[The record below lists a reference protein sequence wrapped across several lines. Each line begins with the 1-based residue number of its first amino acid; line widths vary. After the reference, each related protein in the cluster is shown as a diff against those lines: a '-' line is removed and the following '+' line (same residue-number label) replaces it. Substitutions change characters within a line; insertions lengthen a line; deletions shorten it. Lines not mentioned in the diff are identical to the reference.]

1 MKITSINLS
10 KINKAVTGI
19 TETVRRSK
27 VIIDGIS
34 EKVNKS
40 NENVRNRISDATK
53 LFQMRR
59 QAARRKEREDLVE
72 ASGIGGAIK
81 RTNKIVSSS
90 TRGFLGRI
98 LDFIGTILIG
108 WAVVNIPKIVAL
120 AKNLFKRMQ
129 KFFKVIT
136 GFTEGL
142 REFYT
147 KFTTELSAIM
157 SNLSQ
162 IDLQP
167 VSDQISNIILRL
179 QNAFKRME
187 NGFIRE
193 IFAFN
198 RMTEKDLINYFN
210 IDLSEEER
218 EVIEEEI
225 EEEIGEEQFE
235 NLPKNIQEA
244 IKLYI
249 SQTDNKTL
257 DEYDKRDILSGD
269 IKTIEAM
276 LRDKNIVPFTNDDG
290 EIEYKMR
297 REEEDVKMMENM
309 KNFFKNLFK
318 GQEAKAGTLEEA
330 EAEIAKLKKER
341 NLVSDDTASNTI
353 IYRRKN
359 KRRNQRDQKVGS
371 ETNINFASVNSNEK
385 IITDTII
392 TKIQYQCLE

>member
-98 LDFIGTILIG
+98 LDFIGTLLIG

-120 AKNLFKRMQ
+120 AKNLFKRKQ

-179 QNAFKRME
+179 QNAFKRLE

-198 RMTEKDLINYFN
+198 RMTEKDLVEYFN

-269 IKTIEAM
+269 IKNIEEM

-297 REEEDVKMMENM
+297 REEEDVKTMENI

-330 EAEIAKLKKER
+330 EADIAKLKKQR
-341 NLVSDDTASNTI
+341 NLVSNDAASNTI

-359 KRRNQRDQKVGS
+359 RRRNQREQKVGF
-371 ETNINFASVNSNEK
+371 ETKLNSASVNSNEK
-385 IITDTII
+385 NITDTLI
-392 TKIQYQCLE
+392 TKIQY

>member
-40 NENVRNRISDATK
+40 NENIKNRISDATK

-98 LDFIGTILIG
+98 LDFIGTLLIG
-108 WAVVNIPKIVAL
+108 WAVVNIPKIIAL

-198 RMTEKDLINYFN
+198 RMTEKDLVEYFN

-249 SQTDNKTL
+249 SLSDGTL

-269 IKTIEAM
+269 IKNIEAM
-276 LRDKNIVPFTNDDG
+276 LRDKNIVPFTNDNG

-330 EAEIAKLKKER
+330 EADIAKLKKER
-341 NLVSDDTASNTI
+341 NLVSNDAASNTI

-359 KRRNQRDQKVGS
+359 RRRNQREQKVGF
-371 ETNINFASVNSNEK
+371 ETKLNSASVNSNEK
-385 IITDTII
+385 NITDTLI
-392 TKIQYQCLE
+392 TKIQY

>member
-98 LDFIGTILIG
+98 LDFIGTLLIG
-108 WAVVNIPKIVAL
+108 WAVVNIPKIIAL

-198 RMTEKDLINYFN
+198 RMTEKDLVEYFN

-297 REEEDVKMMENM
+297 REEEDVKTMENIQ
-309 KNFFKNLFK
+309 NFFKNLFK

-330 EAEIAKLKKER
+330 EADIAKLKKQR
-341 NLVSDDTASNTI
+341 NLVSNDAASNTI

-359 KRRNQRDQKVGS
+359 RRRNQREQKVGF
-371 ETNINFASVNSNEK
+371 ETKLNSASVNSNEK

-392 TKIQYQCLE
+392 TKIQY

>member
-1 MKITSINLS
+1 
-10 KINKAVTGI
+10 
-19 TETVRRSK
+19 
-27 VIIDGIS
+27 
-34 EKVNKS
+34 
-40 NENVRNRISDATK
+40 
-53 LFQMRR
+53 MRR

-98 LDFIGTILIG
+98 LDFIGTLLIG
-108 WAVVNIPKIVAL
+108 WAVVNIPKIIAL

-198 RMTEKDLINYFN
+198 RMTEKDLVEYFN

-269 IKTIEAM
+269 IKNIEAM

-297 REEEDVKMMENM
+297 REEEDVKTMENI

-330 EAEIAKLKKER
+330 EADIAKLKKER
-341 NLVSDDTASNTI
+341 NLVSNDAASNTI

-359 KRRNQRDQKVGS
+359 RRRNQRDQKVGS
-371 ETNINFASVNSNEK
+371 ETNLNSASVNSNEK
-385 IITDTII
+385 NITDTLI
-392 TKIQYQCLE
+392 TKIQY

>member
-98 LDFIGTILIG
+98 LDFIGTLLIG
-108 WAVVNIPKIVAL
+108 WAVVNIPKIIAL

-198 RMTEKDLINYFN
+198 RMTEKDLVEYFN

-269 IKTIEAM
+269 IKNIEAM
-276 LRDKNIVPFTNDDG
+276 LWDKNIVPFTNDDG

-297 REEEDVKMMENM
+297 REEEDVKTMENIQ
-309 KNFFKNLFK
+309 NFFKNLFK

-330 EAEIAKLKKER
+330 EADIAKLKKQR
-341 NLVSDDTASNTI
+341 NLVSNDAASNTI

-359 KRRNQRDQKVGS
+359 RRRNQREQKVGF
-371 ETNINFASVNSNEK
+371 ETKLNSASVNSNEK

-392 TKIQYQCLE
+392 TKIQY

>member
-40 NENVRNRISDATK
+40 NENIKNRISDATK

-98 LDFIGTILIG
+98 LDFIGTLLIG
-108 WAVVNIPKIVAL
+108 WAVVNIPKIIAL

-198 RMTEKDLINYFN
+198 RMTEKDLVEYFN

-218 EVIEEEI
+218 ELIEEEI

-297 REEEDVKMMENM
+297 REEEDVKMMENI
-309 KNFFKNLFK
+309 KNLFKNLFK

-341 NLVSDDTASNTI
+341 NLVSDDAASNTI

-371 ETNINFASVNSNEK
+371 ETNLNFASVNSNEK
-385 IITDTII
+385 NISDTLI
-392 TKIQYQCLE
+392 TKIQY

>member
-27 VIIDGIS
+27 LIIDGIS
-34 EKVNKS
+34 ENVNKS
-40 NENVRNRISDATK
+40 NENIKNRISDATK

-59 QAARRKEREDLVE
+59 QAARRKEREDLIE
-72 ASGIGGAIK
+72 ASGIGGAIR

-120 AKNLFKRMQ
+120 AKNLFKRME

-257 DEYDKRDILSGD
+257 DEYDRRDILSGD

-276 LRDKNIVPFTNDDG
+276 LKDKNIVPFTNDDG

-341 NLVSDDTASNTI
+341 NLVSDDAASNTI

-371 ETNINFASVNSNEK
+371 ETNLNFASVNSNEK
-385 IITDTII
+385 NITDTLI
-392 TKIQYQCLE
+392 TKIQY

>member
-98 LDFIGTILIG
+98 LDFIGTLLIG
-108 WAVVNIPKIVAL
+108 WAVVNIPKIIAL

-198 RMTEKDLINYFN
+198 RMTEKDLVEYFN

-269 IKTIEAM
+269 IKNIEAM

-297 REEEDVKMMENM
+297 REEEDVKTMENIQ
-309 KNFFKNLFK
+309 NFFKNLFK

-330 EAEIAKLKKER
+330 EADIAKLKKER
-341 NLVSDDTASNTI
+341 NLVSNDAASNTI

-359 KRRNQRDQKVGS
+359 RRRNQREQKVGF
-371 ETNINFASVNSNEK
+371 ETKLNSASVNSNEK

-392 TKIQYQCLE
+392 TKIQY

>member
-98 LDFIGTILIG
+98 LDFIGTLLIG

-198 RMTEKDLINYFN
+198 RMTEKDLVEYFN

-218 EVIEEEI
+218 VVLEEEI

-269 IKTIEAM
+269 IKKIEAM

-297 REEEDVKMMENM
+297 REEEDVKTMENI

-330 EAEIAKLKKER
+330 EADIAKLKKQR
-341 NLVSDDTASNTI
+341 NLVSNDAASNTI

-359 KRRNQRDQKVGS
+359 RRRNQREQKVGF
-371 ETNINFASVNSNEK
+371 ETKLNSASVNSNEK
-385 IITDTII
+385 NKTDTLI
-392 TKIQYQCLE
+392 TKIQY

>member
-19 TETVRRSK
+19 TESVRRSK

-40 NENVRNRISDATK
+40 NENIKNRISDATK

-218 EVIEEEI
+218 ELIEEEI

-297 REEEDVKMMENM
+297 REEEDVNMIENI
-309 KNFFKNLFK
+309 KNLLKNLFK
-318 GQEAKAGTLEEA
+318 GQEAKAGTLEEF

-341 NLVSDDTASNTI
+341 NLVSDDAASNTI

-371 ETNINFASVNSNEK
+371 ETNLNFASVNSNEK
-385 IITDTII
+385 NITDTLI
-392 TKIQYQCLE
+392 TKIQY

>member
-98 LDFIGTILIG
+98 LDFIGTLLIG
-108 WAVVNIPKIVAL
+108 WAVVNIPKIIAL

-198 RMTEKDLINYFN
+198 RMTEKDLVEYFN

-218 EVIEEEI
+218 EVIDEEI
-225 EEEIGEEQFE
+225 EEEIGEKQFE

-269 IKTIEAM
+269 IKKIEAM

-297 REEEDVKMMENM
+297 REEEDVKTMENIQ
-309 KNFFKNLFK
+309 NFFKNLFK

-330 EAEIAKLKKER
+330 EADIAKLKKER
-341 NLVSDDTASNTI
+341 NLVSNDAASNTI

-359 KRRNQRDQKVGS
+359 RRRNQREQKVGF
-371 ETNINFASVNSNEK
+371 ETKLNSASVNSNEK

-392 TKIQYQCLE
+392 TKIQY

>member
-98 LDFIGTILIG
+98 LDFIGTLLIG
-108 WAVVNIPKIVAL
+108 WAVVNIPKIIAL

-179 QNAFKRME
+179 QNAFRRME

-198 RMTEKDLINYFN
+198 RMTEKDLVEYFN

-218 EVIEEEI
+218 ELIEEEI

-249 SQTDNKTL
+249 SQTDDKTL

-297 REEEDVKMMENM
+297 REEEDVKMMENI
-309 KNFFKNLFK
+309 KNLFKNLFK

-341 NLVSDDTASNTI
+341 NLVSDDAASNTI

-371 ETNINFASVNSNEK
+371 ETNLNFASVNSNEK
-385 IITDTII
+385 NISDTLI
-392 TKIQYQCLE
+392 TKIQY

>member
-98 LDFIGTILIG
+98 LDFIGTLLIG

-179 QNAFKRME
+179 QNAFKRLE

-198 RMTEKDLINYFN
+198 RMTEKDLVEYFN

-218 EVIEEEI
+218 EVIDEEI
-225 EEEIGEEQFE
+225 EEEIGEKQFE

-269 IKTIEAM
+269 IKKIEAM
-276 LRDKNIVPFTNDDG
+276 LRDKNIVPFTNDNG

-297 REEEDVKMMENM
+297 REEEDVKTMENIQ
-309 KNFFKNLFK
+309 NFFKNLFK

-330 EAEIAKLKKER
+330 EADIAKLKKQR
-341 NLVSDDTASNTI
+341 NLVSNDAASNTI

-359 KRRNQRDQKVGS
+359 RRRNQRDQKVGS
-371 ETNINFASVNSNEK
+371 ETNLNSASVNSNEK
-385 IITDTII
+385 NITDTLI
-392 TKIQYQCLE
+392 TKIQY

>member
-98 LDFIGTILIG
+98 LDFIGTLLIG
-108 WAVVNIPKIVAL
+108 WAVVNIPKIIAL

-198 RMTEKDLINYFN
+198 RMTEKDLVEYFN

-269 IKTIEAM
+269 IKNIEAM

-297 REEEDVKMMENM
+297 REEEDVKTMENIQ
-309 KNFFKNLFK
+309 NFFKNLFK

-330 EAEIAKLKKER
+330 EADIAKLKKER
-341 NLVSDDTASNTI
+341 NLVSNDAASNTI

-359 KRRNQRDQKVGS
+359 RRRNQREQKVGF
-371 ETNINFASVNSNEK
+371 ETKLNSASVNSNEK
-385 IITDTII
+385 NITDTLI
-392 TKIQYQCLE
+392 TKIQY

>member
-98 LDFIGTILIG
+98 LDFIGTLLIG
-108 WAVVNIPKIVAL
+108 WAVVNIPKIIAL

-198 RMTEKDLINYFN
+198 RMTEKDLVEYFN

-269 IKTIEAM
+269 IKNIEAM

-297 REEEDVKMMENM
+297 REEEDVKTMENIQ
-309 KNFFKNLFK
+309 NFFKNLFK

-330 EAEIAKLKKER
+330 EADIAKLKKQR
-341 NLVSDDTASNTI
+341 NLVSNDAASNTI

-359 KRRNQRDQKVGS
+359 RRRNQREQKVGF
-371 ETNINFASVNSNEK
+371 ETKLNSASVNSNEK

-392 TKIQYQCLE
+392 TKIQY

>member
-98 LDFIGTILIG
+98 LDFIGTLLIG
-108 WAVVNIPKIVAL
+108 WAVVNIPKIIAL

-198 RMTEKDLINYFN
+198 RMTEKDLVEYFN

-269 IKTIEAM
+269 IKNIEAM

-297 REEEDVKMMENM
+297 REEEDVKTMENIQ
-309 KNFFKNLFK
+309 NFFKNLFK

-341 NLVSDDTASNTI
+341 NLVSDDAASNTI

-359 KRRNQRDQKVGS
+359 RRRNQRDQKVGS
-371 ETNINFASVNSNEK
+371 ETNLNSASVNSNEK

-392 TKIQYQCLE
+392 TKIQY

>member
-198 RMTEKDLINYFN
+198 RMTEKDLVEYFN

-269 IKTIEAM
+269 IKKIEAM
-276 LRDKNIVPFTNDDG
+276 LRDKNIVPFTNDNG

-297 REEEDVKMMENM
+297 REEEDVKTMENI

-330 EAEIAKLKKER
+330 EADIAKLKKER
-341 NLVSDDTASNTI
+341 NLVSNDAASNTI

-359 KRRNQRDQKVGS
+359 RRRNQRDQKVGS
-371 ETNINFASVNSNEK
+371 ETNLNSASVNSNEK
-385 IITDTII
+385 NITDTLI
-392 TKIQYQCLE
+392 TKIQY

>member
-179 QNAFKRME
+179 QNAFKRLE

-198 RMTEKDLINYFN
+198 RMTEKDLVEYFN

-218 EVIEEEI
+218 EVIDEEI
-225 EEEIGEEQFE
+225 VEEIGEKQFE

-269 IKTIEAM
+269 IKKIEAM
-276 LRDKNIVPFTNDDG
+276 LRDKNIVPFTNDNG

-297 REEEDVKMMENM
+297 REEEDVKTMENI

-330 EAEIAKLKKER
+330 EADIAKLKKQR
-341 NLVSDDTASNTI
+341 NLVSNDAASNTI

-359 KRRNQRDQKVGS
+359 RRRNQRDQKVGS
-371 ETNINFASVNSNEK
+371 ETNLNSASVNSNEK
-385 IITDTII
+385 NITDTLI
-392 TKIQYQCLE
+392 TKIQY

>member
-1 MKITSINLS
+1 M
-10 KINKAVTGI
+10 
-19 TETVRRSK
+19 
-27 VIIDGIS
+27 
-34 EKVNKS
+34 
-40 NENVRNRISDATK
+40 
-53 LFQMRR
+53 
-59 QAARRKEREDLVE
+59 
-72 ASGIGGAIK
+72 
-81 RTNKIVSSS
+81 
-90 TRGFLGRI
+90 
-98 LDFIGTILIG
+98 
-108 WAVVNIPKIVAL
+108 
-120 AKNLFKRMQ
+120 
-129 KFFKVIT
+129 
-136 GFTEGL
+136 
-142 REFYT
+142 
-147 KFTTELSAIM
+147 
-157 SNLSQ
+157 
-162 IDLQP
+162 QP

-198 RMTEKDLINYFN
+198 RMTEKDLVEYFN

-218 EVIEEEI
+218 ELIEEEI

-269 IKTIEAM
+269 IKNIEAM
-276 LRDKNIVPFTNDDG
+276 LRDKNIVPFTNDNG

-297 REEEDVKMMENM
+297 REEEDVKTMENI

-330 EAEIAKLKKER
+330 EADIAKLKKER
-341 NLVSDDTASNTI
+341 NLVSNDAASNTI

-359 KRRNQRDQKVGS
+359 RRRNQREQKVGF
-371 ETNINFASVNSNEK
+371 ETKLNSASVNSNEK

-392 TKIQYQCLE
+392 TKIQY

>member
-98 LDFIGTILIG
+98 LDFVGTILIG

-297 REEEDVKMMENM
+297 REEEDIKMMENM

-371 ETNINFASVNSNEK
+371 ETNLNFASVNSNEK
-385 IITDTII
+385 NITDTLI
-392 TKIQYQCLE
+392 TKIQY

>member
-40 NENVRNRISDATK
+40 NENLRNRISDATK

-179 QNAFKRME
+179 QNAFKRLE

-198 RMTEKDLINYFN
+198 RMTEKDLVEYFN

-218 EVIEEEI
+218 EVIDEEI
-225 EEEIGEEQFE
+225 EEEIGEKQFE

-269 IKTIEAM
+269 IKKIEAM
-276 LRDKNIVPFTNDDG
+276 LRDKNIVPFTNDNG

-297 REEEDVKMMENM
+297 REEEDVKTMENIQ
-309 KNFFKNLFK
+309 NFFKNLFK

-330 EAEIAKLKKER
+330 EADIAKLKKER
-341 NLVSDDTASNTI
+341 NLVSNDAASNTI

-359 KRRNQRDQKVGS
+359 RRRNQRDQKVGS
-371 ETNINFASVNSNEK
+371 ETNLNSASVNSNEK
-385 IITDTII
+385 NITDTLI
-392 TKIQYQCLE
+392 TKIQY

>member
-40 NENVRNRISDATK
+40 NENIKNRISDATK

-98 LDFIGTILIG
+98 LDFIGTLLIG
-108 WAVVNIPKIVAL
+108 WAVVNIPKIIAL

-198 RMTEKDLINYFN
+198 RMTEKDLVEYFN

-249 SQTDNKTL
+249 SQTDDKTL

-276 LRDKNIVPFTNDDG
+276 LRDKNIVPVTNDDG

-330 EAEIAKLKKER
+330 EADIAKLKKER
-341 NLVSDDTASNTI
+341 NLVSNDAASNTI

-359 KRRNQRDQKVGS
+359 RRRNQREQKVGF
-371 ETNINFASVNSNEK
+371 ETKLNSASVNSNEK
-385 IITDTII
+385 NLTDTLI
-392 TKIQYQCLE
+392 TKIQY

>member
-198 RMTEKDLINYFN
+198 RMTEKDLVEYFN

-269 IKTIEAM
+269 IKKIEAM
-276 LRDKNIVPFTNDDG
+276 LRDKNIVPFTNDNG

-297 REEEDVKMMENM
+297 REEEDVKTMENIQ
-309 KNFFKNLFK
+309 NFFKNLFK

-330 EAEIAKLKKER
+330 EADIAKLKKER
-341 NLVSDDTASNTI
+341 NLVSNDAASNTI

-359 KRRNQRDQKVGS
+359 RRRNQRDQKVGS
-371 ETNINFASVNSNEK
+371 ETNLNSASVNSNEK
-385 IITDTII
+385 NLIDTLI
-392 TKIQYQCLE
+392 TKIQY

>member
-98 LDFIGTILIG
+98 LDFIGTLLIG
-108 WAVVNIPKIVAL
+108 WAVVNIPKIIAL

-198 RMTEKDLINYFN
+198 RMTEKDLVEYFN

-269 IKTIEAM
+269 IKIIEAM

-297 REEEDVKMMENM
+297 REEEDVKTMENIQ
-309 KNFFKNLFK
+309 NFFKNLFK

-330 EAEIAKLKKER
+330 EADIAKLKKQR
-341 NLVSDDTASNTI
+341 NLVSNDAASNTI

-359 KRRNQRDQKVGS
+359 RRRNQRDQKVGS
-371 ETNINFASVNSNEK
+371 ETNLNSASVNSNEK

-392 TKIQYQCLE
+392 TKIQY

>member
-40 NENVRNRISDATK
+40 NENIKNRISDATK

-59 QAARRKEREDLVE
+59 QAARRKEREDLIE

-193 IFAFN
+193 ILSFN

-210 IDLSEEER
+210 IDFSEEER

-225 EEEIGEEQFE
+225 EEEIGQEQFE
-235 NLPKNIQEA
+235 NLPKNIQDA

-249 SQTDNKTL
+249 SQTDDKTL

-269 IKTIEAM
+269 IKNIEAM

-290 EIEYKMR
+290 ETEYRIKT
-297 REEEDVKMMENM
+297 EEDDRTMENL
-309 KNFFKNLFK
+309 KNFFNNLFK

-330 EAEIAKLKKER
+330 EADIANLKRER
-341 NLVSDDTASNTI
+341 NLVSDDAASNTI
-353 IYRRKN
+353 IYKRKN
-359 KRRNQRDQKVGS
+359 KRRNQRDQKVGY
-371 ETNINFASVNSNEK
+371 ETNLNFASVNSNEK

-392 TKIQYQCLE
+392 TKIQY

>member
-72 ASGIGGAIK
+72 ASGIGGAIR

-98 LDFIGTILIG
+98 LDFIGTLLIG
-108 WAVVNIPKIVAL
+108 WAVVNIPKIIAL

-179 QNAFKRME
+179 QNAFRRME

-198 RMTEKDLINYFN
+198 RMTEKDLVEYFN

-269 IKTIEAM
+269 IKNIEEM

-297 REEEDVKMMENM
+297 REEEDVKTMENIQ
-309 KNFFKNLFK
+309 NFFKNLFK

-330 EAEIAKLKKER
+330 EADIAKLKKER
-341 NLVSDDTASNTI
+341 NLVSNDAASNTI

-359 KRRNQRDQKVGS
+359 RRRNQREQKVGF
-371 ETNINFASVNSNEK
+371 ETKLNSASVNSNEK
-385 IITDTII
+385 NLTDTLI
-392 TKIQYQCLE
+392 TKIQY

>member
-40 NENVRNRISDATK
+40 NENIKNRISDATK

-98 LDFIGTILIG
+98 LDFIGTLLIG
-108 WAVVNIPKIVAL
+108 WAVVNIPKIIAL

-198 RMTEKDLINYFN
+198 RMTEKDLVEYFN

-297 REEEDVKMMENM
+297 REEEDVKMMENI
-309 KNFFKNLFK
+309 KNLFKNLFK

-341 NLVSDDTASNTI
+341 NLVSDDAASNTI

-371 ETNINFASVNSNEK
+371 ETNLNFASVNSNEK
-385 IITDTII
+385 NISDTLI
-392 TKIQYQCLE
+392 TKIQY

>member
-179 QNAFKRME
+179 QNAFKRLE

-198 RMTEKDLINYFN
+198 RMTEKDLVEYFN
-210 IDLSEEER
+210 IDLSEEQR
-218 EVIEEEI
+218 EVIDEEI
-225 EEEIGEEQFE
+225 EEEIGEKQFE

-269 IKTIEAM
+269 IKNIEAM

-297 REEEDVKMMENM
+297 REEEDVKTMENIQ
-309 KNFFKNLFK
+309 NFFKNLFK

-330 EAEIAKLKKER
+330 EADIAKLKKQR
-341 NLVSDDTASNTI
+341 NLVSNDAASNTI

-359 KRRNQRDQKVGS
+359 RRRNQREQKVGF
-371 ETNINFASVNSNEK
+371 ETKLNSASVNSNEK

-392 TKIQYQCLE
+392 TKIQY

>member
-98 LDFIGTILIG
+98 LDFIGTLLIG
-108 WAVVNIPKIVAL
+108 WAVVNIPKIIAL

-198 RMTEKDLINYFN
+198 RMTEKDLVEYFN

-269 IKTIEAM
+269 IKNIEEM

-297 REEEDVKMMENM
+297 REEEDVKTMENIQ
-309 KNFFKNLFK
+309 NFFKNLFK

-330 EAEIAKLKKER
+330 EADIAKLKKER
-341 NLVSDDTASNTI
+341 NLVSNDAASNTI

-359 KRRNQRDQKVGS
+359 RRRNQREQKVGF
-371 ETNINFASVNSNEK
+371 ETKLNSASVNSNEK

-392 TKIQYQCLE
+392 TKIQY

>member
-198 RMTEKDLINYFN
+198 RMTEKDLVEYFN

-225 EEEIGEEQFE
+225 EEEIGEKQFE

-269 IKTIEAM
+269 IKKIEAM
-276 LRDKNIVPFTNDDG
+276 LRDKNIVPFTNDNG

-297 REEEDVKMMENM
+297 REEEDVKTMENI

-330 EAEIAKLKKER
+330 EADIAKLKKER
-341 NLVSDDTASNTI
+341 NLVSNDAASNTI

-359 KRRNQRDQKVGS
+359 RRRNQRDQKVGS
-371 ETNINFASVNSNEK
+371 ETNLNSASVNSNEK

-392 TKIQYQCLE
+392 TKIQY

>member
-297 REEEDVKMMENM
+297 REEEDIKMMENM

-371 ETNINFASVNSNEK
+371 ETNLNFASVNSNEK
-385 IITDTII
+385 NITDTLI
-392 TKIQYQCLE
+392 TKIQY

>member
-108 WAVVNIPKIVAL
+108 WAVVNIPKIIAL

-179 QNAFKRME
+179 QNAFKRLE

-198 RMTEKDLINYFN
+198 RMTEKDLVEYFN

-218 EVIEEEI
+218 EVIDEEI
-225 EEEIGEEQFE
+225 EEEIGEKQFE

-269 IKTIEAM
+269 IKKIEAM
-276 LRDKNIVPFTNDDG
+276 LRDKNIVPFTNDNG

-297 REEEDVKMMENM
+297 REEEDVKTMENIQ
-309 KNFFKNLFK
+309 NFFKNLFK

-330 EAEIAKLKKER
+330 EADIAKLKKER
-341 NLVSDDTASNTI
+341 NLVSNDAASNTI

-359 KRRNQRDQKVGS
+359 RRRNQREQKVGF
-371 ETNINFASVNSNEK
+371 ETKLNSASVNSNEK

-392 TKIQYQCLE
+392 TKIQY

>member
-179 QNAFKRME
+179 QNAFKRLE

-198 RMTEKDLINYFN
+198 RMTEKDLVEYFN

-218 EVIEEEI
+218 EVIDEEI
-225 EEEIGEEQFE
+225 EEEIGEKQFE

-269 IKTIEAM
+269 IKKIEAM
-276 LRDKNIVPFTNDDG
+276 LRDKNIVPFTNDNG

-297 REEEDVKMMENM
+297 REEEDVKTMENI

-330 EAEIAKLKKER
+330 EADIAKLKKQR
-341 NLVSDDTASNTI
+341 NLVSNDAASNTI

-359 KRRNQRDQKVGS
+359 RRRNQREQKVGF
-371 ETNINFASVNSNEK
+371 ETKLNPASVNSNEK

-392 TKIQYQCLE
+392 TKIQY

>member
-40 NENVRNRISDATK
+40 NENIKNRISDATK

-98 LDFIGTILIG
+98 LDFIGTLLIG
-108 WAVVNIPKIVAL
+108 WAVVNIPKIIAL

-198 RMTEKDLINYFN
+198 RMTEKDLVEYFN

-249 SQTDNKTL
+249 SLSDGTL

-269 IKTIEAM
+269 IKNIEEM

-297 REEEDVKMMENM
+297 REEEDVKTMENIQ
-309 KNFFKNLFK
+309 NFFKNLFK

-330 EAEIAKLKKER
+330 EADIAKLKKER
-341 NLVSDDTASNTI
+341 NLVSNDAASNTI

-359 KRRNQRDQKVGS
+359 RRRNQREQKVGF
-371 ETNINFASVNSNEK
+371 ETKLNSASVNSNEK
-385 IITDTII
+385 NLTDTLI
-392 TKIQYQCLE
+392 TKIQY

>member
-98 LDFIGTILIG
+98 LDFIGTLLIG
-108 WAVVNIPKIVAL
+108 WAVVNIPKIIAL

-198 RMTEKDLINYFN
+198 RMTEKDLVEYFN

-269 IKTIEAM
+269 IKNIEAM

-290 EIEYKMR
+290 QIEYKMR
-297 REEEDVKMMENM
+297 REEEDVKTMENIQ
-309 KNFFKNLFK
+309 NFFKNLFK

-330 EAEIAKLKKER
+330 EADIAKLKKER
-341 NLVSDDTASNTI
+341 NLVSNDAASNTI

-359 KRRNQRDQKVGS
+359 RRRNQREQKVGF
-371 ETNINFASVNSNEK
+371 ETNLNSASVNSNEK
-385 IITDTII
+385 NITDTLI
-392 TKIQYQCLE
+392 TKIQY

>member
-19 TETVRRSK
+19 TESVRRSK

-40 NENVRNRISDATK
+40 NENIKNRISDATK

-59 QAARRKEREDLVE
+59 QAARRKEREDLIE
-72 ASGIGGAIK
+72 ASGIGGAIR

-218 EVIEEEI
+218 ELIEEEI

-269 IKTIEAM
+269 IKNIEAM

-297 REEEDVKMMENM
+297 REEEDVNMIENI
-309 KNFFKNLFK
+309 KNLLKNLFK
-318 GQEAKAGTLEEA
+318 GQEAKAGTLEEF

-341 NLVSDDTASNTI
+341 NLVSDDAASNTI

-371 ETNINFASVNSNEK
+371 ETNLNFASVNSNEK
-385 IITDTII
+385 NITDTLI
-392 TKIQYQCLE
+392 TKIQY

>member
-98 LDFIGTILIG
+98 LDFIGTLLIG
-108 WAVVNIPKIVAL
+108 WAVVNIPKIIAL

-198 RMTEKDLINYFN
+198 RMTEKDLVEYFN

-218 EVIEEEI
+218 ELIEEEI

-297 REEEDVKMMENM
+297 REEEDVKMMENI
-309 KNFFKNLFK
+309 KNLFKNLFK

-341 NLVSDDTASNTI
+341 NLVSDDAASNTI

-371 ETNINFASVNSNEK
+371 ETNLNFASVNSNEK
-385 IITDTII
+385 NISDTLI
-392 TKIQYQCLE
+392 TKIQY

>member
-98 LDFIGTILIG
+98 LDFIGTLLIG
-108 WAVVNIPKIVAL
+108 WAVVNIPKIIAL

-198 RMTEKDLINYFN
+198 RMTEKDLVEYFN

-269 IKTIEAM
+269 IKKIEAM

-297 REEEDVKMMENM
+297 REEEDVKTMENIQ
-309 KNFFKNLFK
+309 NFFKNLFK

-330 EAEIAKLKKER
+330 EADIAKLKKER
-341 NLVSDDTASNTI
+341 NLVSNDAASNTI

-359 KRRNQRDQKVGS
+359 RRRNQREQKVGF
-371 ETNINFASVNSNEK
+371 ETKLNSASVNSNEK

-392 TKIQYQCLE
+392 TKIQY